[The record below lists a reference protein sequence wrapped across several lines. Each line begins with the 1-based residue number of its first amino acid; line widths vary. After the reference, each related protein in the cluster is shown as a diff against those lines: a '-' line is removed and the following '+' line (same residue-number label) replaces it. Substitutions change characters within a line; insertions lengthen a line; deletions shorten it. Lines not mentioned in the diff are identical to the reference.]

1 MDVSGDSLPTTE
13 NAPTA
18 ERPEPSRRAVVLG
31 VGGAGLA
38 IALTACTGYQ
48 SGGGTVAEPAAP
60 SAEDTE
66 DPPAADLTDDAATEE
81 PPPAEEEPPPA
92 EEAPPADAF
101 AKTSDIPEGGGKIFE
116 NEKIV
121 ITQPTA
127 GQFKCFTAVCTHQ
140 GCTVAS
146 ISNGTIN
153 CPCHGSR
160 FKIEDGSVAGGP
172 ASGPLEEKQISVT
185 GGSITLA

>member
-1 MDVSGDSLPTTE
+1 MDASGESLTTTE
-13 NAPTA
+13 RASISDRLEPT
-18 ERPEPSRRAVVLG
+18 RRAVVLS

-38 IALTACTGYQ
+38 VALTACTGYQ
-48 SGGGTVAEPAAP
+48 SGGGTTAAEPADPPA
-60 SAEDTE
+60 D
-66 DPPAADLTDDAATEE
+66 DPPAADATEDSG
-81 PPPAEEEPPPA
+81 AEEPPPA
-92 EEAPPADAF
+92 EEAPPADAL
-101 AKTSDIPEGGGKIFE
+101 AKTADIPEGGGKIFE
-116 NEKIV
+116 SEKIV

-172 ASGPLEEKQISVT
+172 AKGPLEEKQITVA
-185 GGSITLA
+185 GGSISLA

>member
-1 MDVSGDSLPTTE
+1 MNS
-13 NAPTA
+13 ATA
-18 ERPEPSRRAVVLG
+18 ERLEPTRRAVVLG

-38 IALTACTGYQ
+38 VALTACTGYQ
-48 SGGGTVAEPAAP
+48 SGGGTVAEPQ
-60 SAEDTE
+60 
-66 DPPAADLTDDAATEE
+66 DPPADDPPGNDPPAGEVTGDGTGTEEEE
-81 PPPAEEEPPPA
+81 PPPAEEEPPA
-92 EEAPPADAF
+92 AAF
-101 AKTSDIPEGGGKIFE
+101 AKTADIPEGGGKIFE
-116 NEKIV
+116 SEKIV

-172 ASGPLEEKQISVT
+172 AKGPLEEKKISVT
-185 GGSITLA
+185 GDSIALG

>member
-1 MDVSGDSLPTTE
+1 M
-13 NAPTA
+13 
-18 ERPEPSRRAVVLG
+18 VLG

-38 IALTACTGYQ
+38 VALTACTGYQ
-48 SGGGTVAEPAAP
+48 SGGGTTAAEPADPPA
-60 SAEDTE
+60 E
-66 DPPAADLTDDAATEE
+66 DPPAADVTEDSATED
-81 PPPAEEEPPPA
+81 PAETEEAAPA

-101 AKTSDIPEGGGKIFE
+101 AKTADIPEGGGKIFE
-116 NEKIV
+116 NEKVV

-172 ASGPLEEKQISVT
+172 AKGPLEEKQISVS
-185 GGSITLA
+185 GDSIVLA